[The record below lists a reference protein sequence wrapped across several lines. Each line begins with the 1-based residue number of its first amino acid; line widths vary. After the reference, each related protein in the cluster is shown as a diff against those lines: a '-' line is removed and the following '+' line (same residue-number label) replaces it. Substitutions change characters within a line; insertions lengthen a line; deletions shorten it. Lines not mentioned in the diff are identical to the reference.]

1 MSNVVLRLTVPAV
14 GEIMIPVTEAEPLLL
29 LPQAD
34 KPRMSATARNETAR
48 IEIFA
53 LMVSGLMLTFI
64 ISFLSAL

>member
-1 MSNVVLRLTVPAV
+1 V
-14 GEIMIPVTEAEPLLL
+14 GVSVIPVTVAEPPLPLL

-34 KPRMSATARNETAR
+34 RPRMSATARKETAT

>member
-1 MSNVVLRLTVPAV
+1 V
-14 GEIMIPVTEAEPLLL
+14 IPVTVAEPPLPLL

-34 KPRMSATARNETAR
+34 RPRMSATARKETAT